1 MLSVN
6 AETMKII
13 HEVLAAPEALGVE
26 VSRFPNGATLID
38 MGQHA
43 PGSWQAARYFT
54 LVTLGNLA
62 EVSYESYALGADRL
76 PGVRVPGVRVMVN
89 RPLEACMG
97 CQVAGWVLAK
107 EPDAPVLSGPARALN
122 SEPDHYFDHI
132 SYRDQYHEGIVTVQ
146 MTRPVT
152 EEMAQKM
159 ADACRLQPENLYILA
174 SKHACLISTVQVPA
188 RVVELT
194 MHRLALE
201 KFDLGC
207 IQYASCV
214 APIPPLIHD
223 ELIAFGRVNDALI
236 YGGEVSLYV
245 EAEDELLARI
255 VPAIVTEASAIGG
268 KSFSQLYREA
278 NYDFHAIPA
287 DMHTPAVLHMT
298 NLNTGRTFSAGHVDV
313 EVLTRSFFGCTA
325 EGDSDG

>member
-13 HEVLAAPEALGVE
+13 REILAAPEALGVE

-38 MGQHA
+38 MGQKA
-43 PGSWQAARYFT
+43 PGSWQAAKYFT

-62 EVSYESYALGADRL
+62 EVSYESFAIGD
-76 PGVRVPGVRVMVN
+76 VRVPGVRVMVD

-122 SEPDHYFDHI
+122 SHPDHYFDHI
-132 SYRDQYHEGIVTVQ
+132 SYRDQYHEGVVTVQ

-188 RVVELT
+188 RVIELT
-194 MHRLALE
+194 MHRLALA

-207 IQYASCV
+207 IRYASCV

-223 ELIAFGRVNDALI
+223 ELIAFGRINDALI

-245 EAEDELLARI
+245 EADDDLLARV
-255 VPAIVTEASAIGG
+255 VPAIVTAASRIGG
-268 KSFSQLYREA
+268 KSFSQLYQEA

-298 NLNTGRTFSAGHVDV
+298 NLDSGRTFSAGHVDV
-313 EVLTRSFFGCTA
+313 EVLQRSFFGGKA
-325 EGDSDG
+325 GGDGNG

>member
-13 HEVLAAPEALGVE
+13 REILAAPEALGVK

-38 MGQHA
+38 MGQDA

-62 EVSYESYALGADRL
+62 EVSYESFPLGDI
-76 PGVRVPGVRVMVN
+76 RVPGVRVMVN

-97 CQVAGWVLAK
+97 CQVAGWVLAA

-122 SEPDHYFDHI
+122 SKPDHYFDHI
-132 SYRDQYHEGIVTVQ
+132 SYRDQYHEGVVTVQ

-152 EEMAQKM
+152 EAMAQQM
-159 ADACRLQPENLYILA
+159 ADACRLKPENLYILA

-201 KFDLGC
+201 HFDLNT

-223 ELIAFGRVNDALI
+223 ELTAFGRINDALI

-245 EAEDELLARI
+245 EGDDDQLAVLVPRI
-255 VPAIVTEASAIGG
+255 VTAASSIGG

-298 NLNTGRTFSAGHVDV
+298 NLRTGKTFSAGHVDV
-313 EVLTRSFFGCTA
+313 EVLRRSFFEATSQG
-325 EGDSDG
+325 